1 MMATVSV
8 RHGELLIEVEE
19 IDDEHWALR
28 CQLEIPLSQVAG
40 AILTRLDADHH
51 WVTGLG
57 PTSPFHALQAAS
69 LIHIDG
75 FLVWGVV
82 DPAKAV
88 TIRLA
93 AESYPDVIIEVED
106 PEAVVDRI
114 TEAVAANRP

>member
-1 MMATVSV
+1 MVATISV
-8 RHGELLIEVEE
+8 RHGELIVEVEGV
-19 IDDEHWALR
+19 DGQHWAIR

-40 AILTRLDADHH
+40 AALTRSHADGDAL
-51 WVTGLG
+51 TGLG

-69 LIHIDG
+69 FFHLDG
-75 FLVWGVV
+75 RLVWGVV

-93 AESYPDVIIEVED
+93 DETYPDVIIEVED

-114 TEAVAANRP
+114 TEAVAAHRP